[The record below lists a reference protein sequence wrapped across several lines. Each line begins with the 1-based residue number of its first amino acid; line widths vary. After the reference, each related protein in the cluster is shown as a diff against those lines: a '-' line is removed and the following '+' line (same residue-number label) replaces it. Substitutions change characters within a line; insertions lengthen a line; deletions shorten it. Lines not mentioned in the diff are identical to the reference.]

1 MIPIE
6 WSDEGRSQFVAAYAK
21 AQAEM
26 GKVEKDATNTHFSTK
41 YSTLAAVISAVI
53 PSMSANGLAVLQS
66 PTFDGEVLTVETIV
80 MHAEGGW
87 IKSNIN
93 VRPGKPDA
101 QGLGSAITYLRRY
114 ALMSLAGVAP
124 EDDDGNAASVTGD
137 GGKRFEQ
144 PKTFNK
150 GANTVLEAFIA
161 AMKLNKTVEDVDAWA
176 KREANAI
183 MEKLSKRDQDD
194 MQAAYEAHR
203 KSCEPAQ
210 TEAGDGDKPKTE
222 GRPPAAAKSLADRAA
237 LFESAMHACAEIAPL
252 QRVYEQGSKL
262 RQELDKADPERMAE
276 LDALYLQLV
285 AELERKPTAAELISE
300 DQIPY

>member
-144 PKTFNK
+144 PKAFNK
-150 GANTVLEAFIA
+150 GANTVLEAFIT
-161 AMKLNKTVEDVDAWA
+161 AMKLNKTVEHVDAWA
-176 KREANAI
+176 AREANAI
-183 MEKLSKRDQDD
+183 MEKLSRRDQDD
-194 MQAAYEAHR
+194 MQAAYASHR
-203 KSCEPAQ
+203 KSCEPAKA
-210 TEAGDGDKPKTE
+210 EPEPEDKPKTE
-222 GRPPAAAKSLADRAA
+222 AKPTAAAKSMADRAA
-237 LFESAMHACAEIAPL
+237 LFESAMRACTEVAPL
-252 QRVYEQGSKL
+252 QRVYEQGAKL
-262 RQELDKADPERMAE
+262 RQELDKVDPERMAE
-276 LDALYLQLV
+276 LDALYLHLV
-285 AELERKPTAAELISE
+285 GEVERKPTASELISE
-300 DQIPY
+300 DEIPY